1 MAAGSACR
9 PRRAKPD
16 VRHCVIARAELPPVP
31 SQGVDAVFMS
41 SQLYAISLMLI
52 MTIGPLPDATGRHE
66 TGDSPRQN
74 ALDPG
79 FHRARTGQ
87 QSYYALD
94 PGIHYVRTR
103 WIRRFIASE
112 RTGSGIHR
120 VLTGARSTRTAMLMA
135 SACPE
140 SGLLGRTARPRISKA
155 SPCIS
160 KASLRPSSVYTA
172 STSHERTGLER
183 RVVSRRP
190 RR

>member
-1 MAAGSACR
+1 
-9 PRRAKPD
+9 
-16 VRHCVIARAELPPVP
+16 
-31 SQGVDAVFMS
+31 MS

-112 RTGSGIHR
+112 RTGSGISS
-120 VLTGARSTRTAMLMA
+120 RSDWG
-135 SACPE
+135 PE
-140 SGLLGRTARPRISKA
+140 HPNRDADGVG
-155 SPCIS
+155 
-160 KASLRPSSVYTA
+160 
-172 STSHERTGLER
+172 
-183 RVVSRRP
+183 VS
-190 RR
+190 